1 MAFCSIDFSQIASVS
16 HITLITSCRSNEMK
30 PNWMKTKRKLN
41 ETKKP
46 TSVLS
51 YLLFIF
57 KKSTKLTVTE
67 LPGKLC
73 PIS

>member
-1 MAFCSIDFSQIASVS
+1 
-16 HITLITSCRSNEMK
+16 MK